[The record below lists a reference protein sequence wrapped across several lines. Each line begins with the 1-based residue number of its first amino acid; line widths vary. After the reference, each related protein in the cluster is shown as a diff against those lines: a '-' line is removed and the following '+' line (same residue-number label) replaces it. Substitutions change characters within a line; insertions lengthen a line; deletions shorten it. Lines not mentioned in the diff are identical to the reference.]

1 MVEVTLRNP
10 TEIASLGELGRQAN
24 KLANAKNR
32 VEKRTPLETSLVAFL
47 RLSHTWQKTYLYIYK
62 YT

>member
-24 KLANAKNR
+24 KLVNAKIGWKK
-32 VEKRTPLETSLVAFL
+32 EPLWKQAL
-47 RLSHTWQKTYLYIYK
+47 
-62 YT
+62 